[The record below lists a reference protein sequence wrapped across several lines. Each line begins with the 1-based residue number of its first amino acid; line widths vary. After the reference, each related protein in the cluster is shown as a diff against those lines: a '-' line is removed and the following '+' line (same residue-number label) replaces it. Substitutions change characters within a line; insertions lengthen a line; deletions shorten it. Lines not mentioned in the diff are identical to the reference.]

1 MHIVLLFSATLF
13 LLLLLLLLLSCCCC
27 YCFVVVVLVCVFFS
41 FFLGN
46 HPTQGVVSRLYGH
59 DPVFCITY
67 PVHRRTFWASW
78 PGRRGR
84 CRWCTTSGSRWWLG
98 GSCRPW
104 RWAARSR
111 WRRRRI
117 QRPDAACPCWK
128 CSRSAGRTRWRN
140 PPSSLQRKGQ
150 KRLSRWV
157 GEWMSG

>member
-1 MHIVLLFSATLF
+1 MFCCF
-13 LLLLLLLLLSCCCC
+13 LLLWFC
-27 YCFVVVVLVCVFFS
+27 CFVVVVVLLLLLFCCCCFSVCFFF

-46 HPTQGVVSRLYGH
+46 HPIEGVVSRLHGH